1 MTPTTLAQVQDLLLH
16 GTNSIVISDAF
27 NILRTFTADAQ
38 NLTLS
43 TNGSGNGASSVDG
56 ELNVENGNIFSWPS
70 SLPNLRNLTNNGA
83 IRFQNQAQF
92 NGSSN
97 IVTITP
103 GTNAVAAT
111 GKLSETNLTK
121 NVVAGNKVLIG
132 TNQYVFV
139 TKLTN
144 TIPNQIKIGTKFDGS
159 LSNLIAAIN
168 RAAGAGT
175 TYSTNTATNTQ
186 VVAGLLVNHAFAI
199 TARTAGAAGNLIQTA
214 SSLTTTNL
222 IWSGAYLA
230 GGLDYVAA
238 TTNITSTAAV
248 PYSNFVNH
256 GLVSD
261 QGTAIWSANF
271 ENSGMISNILNPFSL
286 SSLTTTITGGAIVA
300 DGYISITAA
309 SLLASNCMLSAG
321 QSLTLQATNLL
332 TDGVANGNSGLTNA
346 NFWSVQSPNGTGGNG
361 LMLPIKPAQ
370 GDLLGTTISNYAA
383 PNKAISYLWAG
394 QDRGVSA
401 SGYTNNV
408 AVGRLV
414 LDALSATSQ
423 FKFSGTGTSNALY
436 VDALVL
442 LDQATN
448 GINTSYDFSANL
460 SISTNLVIYFAQA
473 TVGGVSIA
481 EKINNASLA
490 GANGGRLL
498 WVPQYAGYFS
508 STNLVYPDGSTN
520 TVNAALAA
528 SKQVDSDGDGT
539 ANAGDASPFFTSAE
553 VDFAMILTN
562 APAPTVVLT
571 WDSIPGATNF
581 VQSSTNF
588 LTGWFTAATV
598 TNSLL
603 VPPAGGW
610 PITNTVTMAVTN
622 NPSVPHF
629 YRVRIDPNTLL
640 LYGN

>member
-1 MTPTTLAQVQDLLLH
+1 
-16 GTNSIVISDAF
+16 
-27 NILRTFTADAQ
+27 
-38 NLTLS
+38 
-43 TNGSGNGASSVDG
+43 
-56 ELNVENGNIFSWPS
+56 
-70 SLPNLRNLTNNGA
+70 LRNLTNNGA
-83 IRFQNQAQF
+83 IRLQNQAQF

-175 TYSTNTATNTQ
+175 TYSTNTGTNTQ
-186 VVAGLLVNHAFAI
+186 VIAGLLTTNHAFTI

-214 SSLTTTNL
+214 SSLSTTNL
-222 IWSGAYLA
+222 IWSSSYLA
-230 GGLDYVAA
+230 GGVDYVAA
-238 TTNITSTAAV
+238 TTNITSTTAV
-248 PYSNFVNH
+248 PYSNFVNR

-271 ENSGMISNILNPFSL
+271 ENSGVITNGVNPFSL
-286 SSLTTTITGGAIVA
+286 SSLTTTITNGAILA
-300 DGYISITAA
+300 GGDIAITAA
-309 SLLASNCMLSAG
+309 SLVASNCVLSAG
-321 QSLTLQATNLL
+321 RSLTLQATNLL
-332 TDGVANGNSGLTNA
+332 TDGVTNGTSGLTNA
-346 NFWSVQSPNGTGGNG
+346 NFWSVQSPTGTGGNG
-361 LMLPIKPAQ
+361 LMLPIKPVQ

-383 PNKAISYLWAG
+383 PNKVILNVWAG
-394 QDRGVSA
+394 QNRGVSVN
-401 SGYTNNV
+401 GYTNNV
-408 AVGRLV
+408 AVGQLV

-423 FKFSGTGTSNALY
+423 FKFSGTGTNNALY

-508 STNLVYPDGSTN
+508 STNLLYPDGSTN

-553 VDFAMILTN
+553 VNFAMTLTN
-562 APAPTVVLT
+562 ATVMLT

-581 VQSSTNF
+581 VQSSTNL
-588 LTGWFTAATV
+588 LTDWFTVTAV
-598 TNSLL
+598 TNSVL

-610 PITNTVTMAVTN
+610 PITNAVTMAVTN